1 MDIKIEELFPSSCE
15 IKESGIV
22 IVIVII
28 VNHDSRGS
36 FQVNGNEGT
45 FRQSDIL
52 VLGYN

>member
-22 IVIVII
+22 IVII
-28 VNHDSRGS
+28 VNHDSRDS